1 MKSIEADPGCIS
13 REELTVISY
22 YDTPD
27 QTVPADQLSGM
38 YRSLPRL
45 LPFDIPPTADSHLSH
60 FLFRYGHYLFD
71 LKPIAC
77 QAYHQ
82 ALDLMDRLSLS
93 KDAHLYMQRKGRV
106 DGLKVWE
113 SVSLSLG

>member
-1 MKSIEADPGCIS
+1 MVSSSGT
-13 REELTVISY
+13 L
-22 YDTPD
+22 D

-60 FLFRYGHYLFD
+60 FLFRYGDYRLD
-71 LKPIAC
+71 SKLIAC

>member
-1 MKSIEADPGCIS
+1 MVSSSGT
-13 REELTVISY
+13 L
-22 YDTPD
+22 D

-38 YRSLPRL
+38 YRSLPPL
-45 LPFDIPPTADSHLSH
+45 LPFDIPPTADSHLSQ
-60 FLFRYGHYLFD
+60 FGFRYRYLLFD

-82 ALDLMDRLSLS
+82 ALDVMDRLSLS

-113 SVSLSLG
+113 SVSPSLGQIV